1 MNQNGTNDI
10 DCNIREDDT
19 GVKSMKVN
27 VATIQS
33 GILESL
39 EGIGSWTKLR
49 RIEVW
54 VILFKNKFLKPIK
67 RKPKDTD
74 AGMEF
79 NVNLL
84 NEAENIILKLYQ
96 KQWFLEEISA
106 LSKTVE
112 SKSLVKKS
120 SSIYSLDPVLNDKG
134 LLCVGGR
141 LKRSLLNELCIH
153 PVLLP
158 KERCITQLIIQWCH
172 GETQHSGRG
181 ITLSELTDRG
191 YWVINGNLAI
201 RRLVSKFVI

>member
-19 GVKSMKVN
+19 EVKSMKVN

-67 RKPKDTD
+67 RKPEDTD

-120 SSIYSLDPVLNDKG
+120 SSIYRLDPVLNDKG

-181 ITLSELTDRG
+181 ITLSELRDRG
-191 YWVINGNLAI
+191 YWAINGNLAI
-201 RRLVSKFVI
+201 RRLISKFVI

>member
-1 MNQNGTNDI
+1 M
-10 DCNIREDDT
+10 
-19 GVKSMKVN
+19 
-27 VATIQS
+27 
-33 GILESL
+33 
-39 EGIGSWTKLR
+39 R

-74 AGMEF
+74 AGMGL

-134 LLCVGGR
+134 LLCVGCR
-141 LKRSLLNELCIH
+141 LKGSLLNELCIH
-153 PVLLP
+153 RIHPVLLP
-158 KERCITQLIIQWCH
+158 KEGCITQLIIQWCH

>member
-19 GVKSMKVN
+19 EVKSMKVN

-67 RKPKDTD
+67 RKPEDTD

-120 SSIYSLDPVLNDKG
+120 SSIYRLDPVLNDKG

-181 ITLSELTDRG
+181 ITLSELRDRG
-191 YWVINGNLAI
+191 
-201 RRLVSKFVI
+201 